1 MLGPSRKQAGE
12 LPGAMHVEAV
22 YLRGGGGRARGEAGR
37 RRRVR
42 DRAQS
47 AHRNESESPPSAAPP
62 RGPACARAPLP
73 PTPGPCNQHAARVAP
88 PPPYPSGL
96 SPAGSTLSRRPT
108 LVPGPRSVL
117 EPSGRALRLPWVKGQ
132 VASFPGGGRRAR
144 SFTSAGRLEKPRKRA
159 PFLPPPAAPFGGL
172 RGVLATNRRARC
184 RGRPLSRS
192 RGGGPRAPAPAR
204 CVAFSR
210 VPSRTSGLSLQRRPE
225 CRVRAAAARVMA
237 GQAFKKFLPL
247 FDRVLVE
254 RSAAETVTKG
264 GIMLP
269 EKSQG
274 KVLQATVVAVGSG
287 SKGKGGEIQPVSV
300 KVGDKVLLPE
310 YGGTKVVLDDKDY
323 FLFRDADILGKY
335 TD

>member
-225 CRVRAAAARVMA
+225 CRVRAAAARVM
-237 GQAFKKFLPL
+237 
-247 FDRVLVE
+247 
-254 RSAAETVTKG
+254 
-264 GIMLP
+264 
-269 EKSQG
+269 
-274 KVLQATVVAVGSG
+274 
-287 SKGKGGEIQPVSV
+287 VSV
-300 KVGDKVLLPE
+300 PGLAGLPAGRGPPRPTVSPPVCRFSTGRA
-310 YGGTKVVLDDKDY
+310 GGHAVFGARPGSAGARPVRCGSPPRPLCTHVCC
-323 FLFRDADILGKY
+323 RSPG
-335 TD
+335 